1 MISGL
6 RGRWVQEMRDIT
18 KHKMGASRP
27 VFQCRPMRM
36 ALACAA
42 CLTGFASGPA
52 TAADLRVT
60 PAQQA
65 EAARTAR
72 EGIPV
77 ADLAP
82 DAPQQYTV
90 RRGDTLWDISAR
102 YLRQPWRWPELW
114 GMNRTQVR
122 NPHLIYPGQILYLI
136 TRDGRAY
143 LSSTAPQDGG
153 TVHLSPHTRQ
163 GDIDSG
169 AIPSIAPQDIEPFLT
184 QPLVVAQSQ
193 LDTSARIVAL
203 PESRVYLGHG
213 EQAYVRGIADSP
225 TLVGSE
231 WQIYRPLKPLR
242 DPATREVLGYEA
254 EYLGNGRMVRG
265 PQGPDAVSTVQVVSS
280 RQEMGVGN
288 LMMPQ
293 PPRSAS
299 SYMPHA
305 PEATITG
312 LVAGVYGGVRYG
324 GARQVVV
331 LNVGSQAG
339 VENGHVLQLSRASAR
354 VKDRTEGNRVITLP
368 EERYGLVFVFRVF
381 DRVSYALVT
390 DASNIVNVGDAVSTP
405 N

>member
-1 MISGL
+1 
-6 RGRWVQEMRDIT
+6 MRDIT
-18 KHKMGASRP
+18 KHKIRTGWPIFQGLTLAGLAVAGCMASS
-27 VFQCRPMRM
+27 
-36 ALACAA
+36 AI
-42 CLTGFASGPA
+42 
-52 TAADLRVT
+52 AADLRVT

-72 EGIPV
+72 TGIPV

-90 RRGDTLWDISAR
+90 RRGDTLWDISGR

-114 GMNRTQVR
+114 GMNRAQVR

-143 LSSTAPQDGG
+143 LSTTPAHGDG
-153 TVHLSPHTRQ
+153 TIRLSPHTRA
-163 GDIDSG
+163 G
-169 AIPSIAPQDIEPFLT
+169 AIESDALPSIAPQDIEPFLT
-184 QPLVVAQSQ
+184 QPLVVAQAQ

-213 EQAYVRGIADSP
+213 EQAYVRGVSDSP
-225 TLVGSE
+225 TLIGSE

-254 EYLGNGRMVRG
+254 EYLGNGRIVRG
-265 PQGPDAVSTVQVVSS
+265 PQGPDAVSTVQVLSS

-305 PEATITG
+305 PDGAIQG

-331 LNVGSQAG
+331 LNVGSNAG

-354 VKDRTEGNRVITLP
+354 VPDRTDGGRVIALP
-368 EERYGLVFVFRVF
+368 EEQYGLVFVFRVF
-381 DRVSYALVT
+381 ERVSYALVT
-390 DASNIVNVGDAVSTP
+390 DAANIVNVGDAVSTP

>member
-1 MISGL
+1 
-6 RGRWVQEMRDIT
+6 MRDRT
-18 KHKMGASRP
+18 KHKMGAGRP
-27 VFQCRPMRM
+27 FFQGSLLMM
-36 ALACAA
+36 VM
-42 CLTGFASGPA
+42 A
-52 TAADLRVT
+52 TAALSGPGIAANRTVT
-60 PAQQA
+60 PTQHA
-65 EAARTAR
+65 EAARAAQQ
-72 EGIPV
+72 GIPV

-114 GMNRTQVR
+114 GMNRAQVR
-122 NPHLIYPGQILYLI
+122 NPHLIYPGQILYLV

-143 LSSTAPQDGG
+143 LSTTAPHDGD
-153 TVHLSPHTRQ
+153 TIRLSPHTRP
-163 GDIDSG
+163 GAIESD
-169 AIPSIAPQDIEPFLT
+169 AIPSIAPQEIEPFLT
-184 QPLVVAQSQ
+184 QPLVVAQDQ

-213 EQAYVRGIADSP
+213 EQAYVRGIEDNP

-254 EYLGNGRMVRG
+254 EYLGNGRITRG

-299 SYMPHA
+299 TYMPHA
-305 PEATITG
+305 PESDIQG
-312 LVAGVYGGVRYG
+312 LIAGVYGGVRYG

-331 LNVGSQAG
+331 LNIGSQAG
-339 VENGHVLQLSRASAR
+339 VEAGHVLQLSRASAR
-354 VKDRTEGNRVITLP
+354 VADRTDGNRTIALP

-390 DASNIVNVGDAVSTP
+390 DAANVVNVGDAVRTP